1 MVTRHEKFFNKIG
14 INKEEDKRTMMSFI
28 QELFSIVLNY
38 KNKGEKVGSYD

>member
-1 MVTRHEKFFNKIG
+1 MCKSHEMFFNKIG
-14 INKEEDKRTMMSFI
+14 ISREEDKRTMMSFI